1 MVRLAKLLFLLSLS
15 LSAAGQSPIDSL
27 KQRLNTVQ
35 APREKAG
42 LYGHL
47 GLEMLGVNDSLAA
60 VYITRA
66 VDLAQKGGYQPELAR
81 AYLGKAYVAA
91 RSGDNTGTCEL
102 ADTAYQMAKTS
113 NDLWIQFNA
122 VIAGGAAKRRLAKF
136 DEALQYYLKAL
147 SIAEA
152 RNDLAFI
159 GLAHN
164 CLGVVY
170 VTINDLARARH
181 HHQQALSFRLKTQN
195 HAEIFSSYENLGII
209 KREEKQYDSALH
221 FYRKGA
227 EHAVKAGDS
236 SALAFVYNDM
246 GAGYSFLGNYDEAEK
261 YLKASIDIRERT
273 REGLELAYT
282 YNYLGENYERK
293 KDLKTAEYYIR
304 KALSTAKETE
314 NNKQTYEALESLSD
328 FFARNARYDSA
339 YRYAVLFRR
348 FRDSVSGEAQKKI
361 IAELNTRYETT
372 QKERRIQQQE
382 YEISKRNYWLG
393 GVSLLL
399 VLGTSLLYNTNRK
412 QKLKREA
419 AFQANMLQQQKQA
432 SQAIMEAE
440 ENERARIASDLHD
453 GIGQMMSAANLNLSS
468 LKTGLSFPDPQ
479 SEQDFDRI
487 VSLVDESCRELRNV
501 SHNIMPNALLK
512 GGLASALRDFIH
524 KIDHRTI
531 KVNIYT
537 DGLHER
543 LDVNTETILYRIIQE
558 CVNNVIKHAKAN
570 SLDITVIRDDQEI
583 SVTVEDNGI
592 GFDTQN
598 QPDGGIGLKNIRSR
612 VNYLR
617 GTVEWD
623 SAPGKGTVVAI
634 NIPTVQI
641 PGA

>member
-1 MVRLAKLLFLLSLS
+1 
-15 LSAAGQSPIDSL
+15 
-27 KQRLNTVQ
+27 
-35 APREKAG
+35 
-42 LYGHL
+42 
-47 GLEMLGVNDSLAA
+47 
-60 VYITRA
+60 
-66 VDLAQKGGYQPELAR
+66 
-81 AYLGKAYVAA
+81 
-91 RSGDNTGTCEL
+91 
-102 ADTAYQMAKTS
+102 
-113 NDLWIQFNA
+113 
-122 VIAGGAAKRRLAKF
+122 
-136 DEALQYYLKAL
+136 
-147 SIAEA
+147 
-152 RNDLAFI
+152 
-159 GLAHN
+159 
-164 CLGVVY
+164 
-170 VTINDLARARH
+170 
-181 HHQQALSFRLKTQN
+181 
-195 HAEIFSSYENLGII
+195 
-209 KREEKQYDSALH
+209 
-221 FYRKGA
+221 
-227 EHAVKAGDS
+227 
-236 SALAFVYNDM
+236 
-246 GAGYSFLGNYDEAEK
+246 
-261 YLKASIDIRERT
+261 
-273 REGLELAYT
+273 
-282 YNYLGENYERK
+282 
-293 KDLKTAEYYIR
+293 
-304 KALSTAKETE
+304 
-314 NNKQTYEALESLSD
+314 
-328 FFARNARYDSA
+328 
-339 YRYAVLFRR
+339 
-348 FRDSVSGEAQKKI
+348 
-361 IAELNTRYETT
+361 
-372 QKERRIQQQE
+372 
-382 YEISKRNYWLG
+382 
-393 GVSLLL
+393 
-399 VLGTSLLYNTNRK
+399 
-412 QKLKREA
+412 
-419 AFQANMLQQQKQA
+419 MLQQQKQA

-592 GFDTQN
+592 GLDTQN